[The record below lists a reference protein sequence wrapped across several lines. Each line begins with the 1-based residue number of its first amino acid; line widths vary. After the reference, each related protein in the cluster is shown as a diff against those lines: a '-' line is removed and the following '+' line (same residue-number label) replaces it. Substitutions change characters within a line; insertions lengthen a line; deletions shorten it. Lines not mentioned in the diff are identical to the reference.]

1 MTSSSYADYVRSK
14 ILDIPT
20 HDFIYYGPTFY
31 DQSKTGTSYLA
42 ILAPNG
48 DAASLLTST
57 INL

>member
-14 ILDIPT
+14 ILDIAT

-31 DQSKTGTSYLA
+31 DQSKTGTSHLA
-42 ILAPNG
+42 VLAPNG
-48 DAASLLTST
+48 DAASITST